1 MIAESK
7 VRNCRFLAKLPVW
20 FAVLLLQLGG
30 TLHSQVLVSWDVAG
44 TGSPAVNT
52 LAATTITN
60 HLSTGAGLNVLSRT
74 GLTASDASNSFS
86 STGWNI
92 TDTFNAANDFIS
104 FTLGAA
110 PGYQATVTSLVYDMS
125 ATSSAPNGGRWGYS
139 IAGGAFVL
147 QDRISIPSNG
157 IFDGTWDFAD
167 FTTSGTIEFRFWG
180 YGATSVSG
188 GTAATGGVMRIR
200 DLAGNDLFLNGTVEV
215 IPEPST
221 YALLALAA
229 AGLGAHVIRRRRR
242 R

>member
-7 VRNCRFLAKLPVW
+7 VRNCRFLANLPVW
-20 FAVLLLQLGG
+20 FAVLFLQLGG
-30 TLHSQVLVSWDVAG
+30 TLHGQVLVSWDVLG
-44 TGSPAVNT
+44 TGSPAVDT

-74 GLTASDASNSFS
+74 GLTPLNTADAFNS
-86 STGWNI
+86 GNWNT
-92 TDTFNAANDFIS
+92 TDTFNEADDYIS

-110 PGYQATVTSLVYDMS
+110 PGYRATVASLVYDMS

-180 YGATSVSG
+180 YGATSVNGGASSASG
-188 GTAATGGVMRIR
+188 AMRIR
-200 DLAGNDLFLNGTVEV
+200 NLSGDDLFLNGTVEV

-242 R
+242 